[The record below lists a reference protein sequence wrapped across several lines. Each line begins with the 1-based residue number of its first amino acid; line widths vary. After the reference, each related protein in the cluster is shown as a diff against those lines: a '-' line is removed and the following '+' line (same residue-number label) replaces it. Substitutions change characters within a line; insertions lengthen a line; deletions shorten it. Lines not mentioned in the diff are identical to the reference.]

1 MKHCLAGNPNMLRA
15 LSILFALALLL
26 LAGCGGTVRED
37 RAADW
42 GRDGKT
48 VAFQY
53 DKEGVF
59 VADKD
64 GRAITR
70 IFEPG
75 ASVLAMSRPL
85 YSPVDGRL
93 IFTTAYDP
101 EGKPR
106 TESTNL
112 FPADPE

>member
-1 MKHCLAGNPNMLRA
+1 MKHLCDGNSAMIRLRLESIA
-15 LSILFALALLL
+15 LCLLL

-42 GRDGKT
+42 GRDGST
-48 VAFQY
+48 VAFQH

-64 GRAITR
+64 GKSVTR
-70 IFEPG
+70 IFNPD
-75 ASVLAMSRPL
+75 ASVLATSRPL
-85 YSPVDGRL
+85 YSPLDGRL
-93 IFTTAYDP
+93 IFTTAYDL

-106 TESTNL
+106 
-112 FPADPE
+112 